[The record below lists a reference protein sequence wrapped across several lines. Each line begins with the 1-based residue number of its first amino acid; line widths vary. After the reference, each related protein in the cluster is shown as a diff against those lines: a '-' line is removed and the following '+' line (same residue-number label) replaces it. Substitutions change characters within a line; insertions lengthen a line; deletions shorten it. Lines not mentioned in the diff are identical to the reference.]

1 MALNE
6 NFATVWEAIAD
17 TLGDAPALSHGPLTR
32 TWAELDDRAARF
44 AGAMADA
51 GVGAGSDDGG
61 AKVGMALYNGPAY
74 TEATFGAFKAR
85 AVPFNVNYR
94 YRESELAYL
103 LTNAD
108 CEVVVAH
115 PELVDLIEAVR
126 ADVPSLRLLVAV
138 GDEIDGSPVGD
149 LPDGWVHYEELL
161 AASDP
166 ARRIERSGDDLWF
179 LYTGGTTGM
188 PKGVMWPHSSLLGVF
203 GPTWKGLKVA
213 LPDTPA
219 EAARVAAELRERGT
233 EQRLIPAAP
242 MMHGTSSQLTMGALS
257 TGGHVIT
264 LSSRSFDPAELWA
277 TVEDRSA
284 THLCI
289 VGDPFCRPMVAEL
302 ETAEATDRP
311 YDLTSLKVITSSG
324 AMWSGPQKEALL
336 ARVPALLIDL
346 LGSSEG
352 NGFGASVAR
361 RGRSAGTARFQL
373 GDDAAVFTEDGR
385 RVEPGSGER
394 GRLATGGHLPLGYYK
409 DAAATDATYPT
420 YEGRR
425 WAVPG
430 DFATVELD
438 GTINL
443 LGRGSVSIN
452 TAGEK
457 VFPEEVEEATKSLA
471 WVVDA
476 TVVGVPDETWG
487 SAVTAVVSLGD
498 GAPGDLTPDEA
509 LGSDAVGVPADAAL
523 LELVRTHVKEQLA
536 AYKAPQ
542 HVVVVPA
549 VKRGPN
555 GKADYLW
562 AGEVATSA
570 LG

>member
-166 ARRIERSGDDLWF
+166 SVAASSGSGDDLWF

-203 GPTWKGLKVA
+203 GGGPPGRASRWRCPTRRRRRPGS
-213 LPDTPA
+213 
-219 EAARVAAELRERGT
+219 AAELRERGT

-385 RVEPGSGER
+385 RVEPRLGRAWPAGHRGAPAAGLLQGCGGDRRHLSHLRGAPLGGA
-394 GRLATGGHLPLGYYK
+394 GRLRNRRARRHDQPVGAGLGI
-409 DAAATDATYPT
+409 DQH
-420 YEGRR
+420 RR
-425 WAVPG
+425 R
-430 DFATVELD
+430 E
-438 GTINL
+438 
-443 LGRGSVSIN
+443 SVSR
-452 TAGEK
+452 G
-457 VFPEEVEEATKSLA
+457 
-471 WVVDA
+471 
-476 TVVGVPDETWG
+476 GG
-487 SAVTAVVSLGD
+487 
-498 GAPGDLTPDEA
+498 
-509 LGSDAVGVPADAAL
+509 GSD
-523 LELVRTHVKEQLA
+523 Q
-536 AYKAPQ
+536 
-542 HVVVVPA
+542 
-549 VKRGPN
+549 
-555 GKADYLW
+555 
-562 AGEVATSA
+562 VAR
-570 LG
+570 LGG

>member
-1 MALNE
+1 MR
-6 NFATVWEAIAD
+6 
-17 TLGDAPALSHGPLTR
+17 PHCPHGPLTR

-103 LTNAD
+103 LSNAD

-115 PELVDLIEAVR
+115 PELVDLIEAIR

-166 ARRIERSGDDLWF
+166 ASPHRAVRRRLVVPLHRRNHRHAQGCD
-179 LYTGGTTGM
+179 
-188 PKGVMWPHSSLLGVF
+188 
-203 GPTWKGLKVA
+203 VA
-213 LPDTPA
+213 PQL
-219 EAARVAAELRERGT
+219 AARRVWAHLEGASRWRCPTRRRRRPGSAAELRERGT

-257 TGGHVIT
+257 TGGHVVT
-264 LSSRSFDPAELWA
+264 LTSRSFDPAELWA

-289 VGDPFCRPMVAEL
+289 VGDPFCRPMVVEL
-302 ETAEATDRP
+302 ETAEATGRP

>member
-32 TWAELDDRAARF
+32 SWADLDDRAARF
-44 AGAMADA
+44 AGAMAAA
-51 GVGAGSDDGG
+51 GVGAGGDGGG

-74 TEATFGAFKAR
+74 TEASYGAFKAR
-85 AVPFNVNYR
+85 AVPFNINYR
-94 YRESELAYL
+94 YQEAELAYL
-103 LTNAD
+103 LSNAD
-108 CEVVVAH
+108 CEVVIAH
-115 PELVDLIEAVR
+115 PELVERIDAIRGE
-126 ADVPSLRLLVAV
+126 VPTLRLLVAV
-138 GDEIDGSPVGD
+138 GDEIDGSPAGE
-149 LPDGWVHYEELL
+149 LPDGWVHYEALL

-166 ARRIERSGDDLWF
+166 APRIERSGDDLWF

-188 PKGVMWPHSSLLGVF
+188 PKGVMWPHRSLLGVF

-219 EAARVAAELRERGT
+219 EAARSAAELRQRGA

-302 ETAEATDRP
+302 AAAEAAGRS
-311 YDLTSLKVITSSG
+311 YDLSSLKVVTSSG
-324 AMWSGPQKEALL
+324 AMWSGSQKEALL
-336 ARVPALLIDL
+336 ERAPALLIDL

-361 RGRSAGTARFQL
+361 RGRKAGTARFQL
-373 GDDAAVFTEDGR
+373 GEHAAVFTEDGR

-409 DAAATDATYPT
+409 DPAKTEATYPI

-443 LGRGSVSIN
+443 LGRGSVCIN

-457 VFPEEVEEATKSLA
+457 VFPEEVEEATKSLG
-471 WVVDA
+471 WVIDA
-476 TVVGVPDETWG
+476 TVVGVPDEKWG
-487 SAVTAVVSLGD
+487 SVVTAVVSLGD
-498 GAPGDLTPDEA
+498 DAP
-509 LGSDAVGVPADAAL
+509 DAATTVQAVASPGGGTVADAELA
-523 LELVRTHVKEQLA
+523 ELVRNHVKEQLA
-536 AYKAPQ
+536 AYKAPR
-542 HVVVVPA
+542 HVVVVSE

-555 GKADYLW
+555 GKADYRW
-562 AGEVATSA
+562 AAKIAAGA